1 MEKID
6 NPVIITILKYLVQ
19 DNTQLFKDPPSC
31 LMIYRILPEISKNLI
46 LRVINTTNN
55 GIIEINELKSHDIF
69 VNTNQ
74 NVSPYLTGL
83 MIVKILQKYQDDT
96 NSKIKFNEDFIKT
109 MKDILSKGIINDSI
123 QTHRKPKGYENSLER
138 GINRFYRFINEKIFD
153 QVGKSHTANHINN
166 FLTKKNFLHIES
178 DRYQFGSS
186 SYNLFLCT
194 TEDKIKNLFQLYL
207 GFCYEKNNDKDKK
220 LKFVKLLF
228 YLATLEPGT
237 SFVEFP
243 KDYYDPSFDEHLK
256 FMNQTGFLIIREE
269 NDKKSSK
276 KYFCTPLIQGLF
288 ENNDL
293 SKNYSLIKYGDE
305 NAERFLFVETN
316 MKFYAYMPYVK
327 KSNKNKENP
336 NNSLSLMDFSSSTTL
351 REEKEDKKQ
360 DARTLFNINL
370 LKTLF
375 KIELILPNMLIGNI
389 TRERLRKLFKN
400 AKSEHILQFLSDH
413 MSLKSDDVTEVK
425 GKKYLINESVVNQIL
440 ILEREKNAI
449 QICKPVICLYDFY
462 EKQYESY
469 LKKMEKNHIDYIYAN
484 DKKQIIV
491 VYKTK
496 ENLNRINEIDKQ
508 IQNNNYN

>member
-19 DNTQLFKDPPSC
+19 DKTQLFKDPPSC

-46 LRVINTTNN
+46 LRIINTTNN
-55 GIIEINELKSHDIF
+55 GIIEINEIKNHDIF
-69 VNTNQ
+69 INTNQ

-83 MIVKILQKYQDDT
+83 MQIQILTKYQD

-109 MKDILSKGIINDSI
+109 MKGILSKGIINDTT
-123 QTHRKPKGYENSLER
+123 QTHRRPRGYESSLEK
-138 GINRFYRFINEKIFD
+138 GINRFYRFINEKIFE
-153 QVGKSHTANHINN
+153 QVGKNKSDNHTNN
-166 FLTKKNFLHIES
+166 FLTKKNFLHIEG

-220 LKFVKLLF
+220 FKFVKLLF
-228 YLATLEPGT
+228 FLATLEPGST
-237 SFVEFP
+237 FVEFP
-243 KDYYDPSFDEHLK
+243 QDYYDPSFDEHIK
-256 FMNQTGFLIIREE
+256 FMNQTGFLIIKDDD
-269 NDKKSSK
+269 NKKNSK

-293 SKNYSLIKYGDE
+293 SKNYSLIRYGDE

-316 MKFYAYMPYVK
+316 MKFYAYMPYNK

-336 NNSLSLMDFSSSTTL
+336 NNSLSLMDFSSSTTI

-360 DARTLFNINL
+360 DYRTQFNINL

-375 KIELILPNMLIGNI
+375 KIEMILPNMLIGYI
-389 TRERLRKLFKN
+389 TRERLKRLFKN
-400 AKSEHILQFLSDH
+400 AKSDSILQFLSDH
-413 MSLKSDDVTEVK
+413 MSLKSDDVTEVR

-440 ILEREKNAI
+440 ILEKEKNAV
-449 QICKPVICLYDFY
+449 QIIKPVICLYDFY
-462 EKQYESY
+462 HENDYENY
-469 LKKMEKNHIDYIYAN
+469 IKKMKENHIECIFAKN
-484 DKKQIIV
+484 QIIV
-491 VYKTK
+491 VYKTQA
-496 ENLNRINEIDKQ
+496 NIDK
-508 IQNNNYN
+508 INDIDKEINKLK